1 MAEPLHLSSMELDTP
16 GHPKG
21 QVEETFR
28 DFDNPLLK
36 FEPLVPGSLGPVDL
50 QSTSDPCPGS
60 SSRPLKRKT
69 PHEQE
74 KELEASRLE
83 VKRSHYVEAG
93 LNDHALTLI
102 TSNHKSI
109 HLDRR
114 YLLDQR
120 KFLAYISELSITIDK
135 VSASDV
141 INYLSDGRYNL
152 K

>member
-1 MAEPLHLSSMELDTP
+1 

-21 QVEETFR
+21 QEGETFH
-28 DFDNPLLK
+28 DLGDPILEV
-36 FEPLVPGSLGPVDL
+36 EPLVPGSQGPVDL

-74 KELEASRLE
+74 QELEASRLE
-83 VKRSHYVEAG
+83 VKRSRYVEAG

-114 YLLDQR
+114 YSLAQC
-120 KFLAYISELSITIDK
+120 KFHDYFGELSITIDK
-135 VSASDV
+135 FSD
-141 INYLSDGRYNL
+141 SDFSTISILL